1 MLKLARLLSVFTILI
16 LAVCV
21 VALVLGADNTSAA
34 ALPAAIA
41 LAFAF
46 AFAFTAP
53 APATAPATVALA
65 AALVAASAGVAVSVA
80 VAVFSGAVVS
90 AGALAAAKENK
101 LSFWKL
107 FVFLLGDIILIAST
121 FFILLK
127 GQLVL
132 GAVVALAAIAYPLVV
147 AGIDFL
153 LQYAQKPGL
162 FAKKQ
167 KVEETAES
175 TAYA

>member
-34 ALPAAIA
+34 ALP
-41 LAFAF
+41 
-46 AFAFTAP
+46 
-53 APATAPATVALA
+53 APATVALA

>member
-1 MLKLARLLSVFTILI
+1 MLKLARLVSGFTILI

-41 LAFAF
+41 LAF

>member
-53 APATAPATVALA
+53 APATAPAT
-65 AALVAASAGVAVSVA
+65 GVAVSVA